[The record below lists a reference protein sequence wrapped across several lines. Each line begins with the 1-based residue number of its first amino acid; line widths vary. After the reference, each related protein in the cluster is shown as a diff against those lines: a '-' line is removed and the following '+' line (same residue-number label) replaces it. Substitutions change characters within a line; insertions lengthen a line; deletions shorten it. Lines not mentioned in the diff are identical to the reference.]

1 MSKIN
6 SPLTW
11 DSIPDEP
18 INTPTAP
25 APAPLPSNVMVLP
38 VLNAESMAPPSD
50 KSKSAEKSKGRR
62 HKEGLTDLEC
72 AEALIQKGF
81 GGRGNVLFDGSFVYA
96 WSKKAGFWR
105 RVTDWDLRQKIVEL
119 KISPD
124 ATGGRLNSIVT
135 FVKAAT
141 LKPGFKFRFD
151 RPTINCLNGELHLNN
166 DGVFV
171 LLPHQKE
178 NYHCTVVP
186 VAYNTRAECP
196 RFERFLNQITEGDPD
211 QETKIFLLYQVIGYA
226 LLSISSFEK
235 FFIITG
241 AGANGK
247 SVFLKIMREIIGP
260 ANTAS
265 VQFSQFDNRFQRAHL
280 QGKLLNLIT
289 ELPEGGQIPD
299 AILKAI
305 VSGETITCEN
315 KGLPPF
321 ELTPFC
327 TIIAATNHLPHTRD
341 FSEALFRRAI
351 IIRFNRVFSEAEQD
365 RFLFERIKD
374 ELPGIFF
381 RAVKSLED
389 LFRDNG
395 FVEPR
400 ESKEIKNEWRI
411 DTDQSAQ
418 FVADCCQITTGSI
431 ESGRLYQYYK
441 AWADGNGVK
450 QLLTQRGLTARLK
463 RMGVVLSRGAA
474 GIRLLHGIV
483 YTGPE

>member
-1 MSKIN
+1 MNTIAKPKS
-6 SPLTW
+6 LTW
-11 DSIPDEP
+11 EDIPDEP
-18 INTPTAP
+18 VNAPTPTP
-25 APAPLPSNVMVLP
+25 APVPSNVLVLP
-38 VLNAESMAPPSD
+38 TLTAESMATPGD
-50 KSKSAEKSKGRR
+50 KSKSKRDKG
-62 HKEGLTDLEC
+62 LSDMEC
-72 AEALIQKGF
+72 AEALLSKGF
-81 GGRGNVLFDGSFVYA
+81 GGQSNVLFDGNFVYA
-96 WSKKAGFWR
+96 WSKKAGYWR
-105 RVTDWDLRQKIVEL
+105 RVTDWELRQRIVEL
-119 KISPD
+119 KIAPD

-141 LKPGFKFRFD
+141 LKPGFQFRFD
-151 RPTINCLNGELHLNN
+151 RPVINCTNGELHLNR
-166 DGVFV
+166 DGIFT

-186 VAYNTRAECP
+186 VAYDPQAECP
-196 RFERFLNQITEGDPD
+196 RFELFLNQITEGDPD

-247 SVFLKIMREIIGP
+247 SVFLKILREIIGP
-260 ANTAS
+260 ANTSS
-265 VQFSQFDNRFQRAHL
+265 VQMAQFDNKFQRAHL

-299 AILKAI
+299 AVLKAI

-327 TIIAATNHLPHTRD
+327 TIVAATNHLPHTRD

-389 LFRDNG
+389 LFRYNG
-395 FVEPR
+395 FVEPQ
-400 ESKEIKNEWRI
+400 ESKKLKNEWRTE
-411 DTDQSAQ
+411 TDQAAQ
-418 FVADCCQITTGSI
+418 FFEECCVRASGKVI
-431 ESGRLYQYYK
+431 ESARLYELYTE
-441 AWADGNGVK
+441 WA
-450 QLLTQRGLTARLK
+450 R
-463 RMGVVLSRGAA
+463 AA
-474 GIRLLHGIV
+474 GIHKFLNRKNFTTRLLRLGGIG
-483 YTGPE
+483 TGKGFKGVRLLTGIEFFGTG